1 MNLTEAQPFLRHL
14 YRISPRRPLPRT
26 TLCRACI
33 RSLHGGLISRDPL
46 ATVSKLQIVHN
57 GRSILL
63 KPQVRALA
71 TIAPTPAVK
80 EDPLD
85 YHGPIAEYD
94 LRVRHGK
101 LRDDE
106 HQRSR

>member
-1 MNLTEAQPFLRHL
+1 M
-14 YRISPRRPLPRT
+14 
-26 TLCRACI
+26 
-33 RSLHGGLISRDPL
+33 
-46 ATVSKLQIVHN
+46 ATM
-57 GRSILL
+57 
-63 KPQVRALA
+63 
-71 TIAPTPAVK
+71 APKMK

-106 HQRSR
+106 HQRSTQYSLLS

>member
-1 MNLTEAQPFLRHL
+1 MA
-14 YRISPRRPLPRT
+14 T
-26 TLCRACI
+26 T
-33 RSLHGGLISRDPL
+33 GP
-46 ATVSKLQIVHN
+46 
-57 GRSILL
+57 
-63 KPQVRALA
+63 
-71 TIAPTPAVK
+71 APTQT
-80 EDPLD
+80 EDPHD